1 MNQRERKQAAIL
13 AAAISEFQ
21 EKGFQGS
28 SMDAISL
35 RAKVSKRTVYNH
47 FENKEALFQVM
58 VQQLFELSAEQQDYR
73 YYADQS
79 LKQQLST
86 IAERKIKLFNDPHM
100 NNLVRVIFSECI
112 HSPTLVQ
119 DALQKF
125 QQQELGLES
134 WISAAIADNRLK
146 KVDPHYASEQFMGLI
161 KSVTFWPQ
169 LLMNQPLPEAQQCQK
184 IIDDSVSMFLNFY
197 QC

>member
-146 KVDPHYASEQFMGLI
+146 EVDPHYASEQFMGLI